1 VAVGSNRLE
10 GRRRAADRG
19 VSMRIGS
26 VLAAMAALMAGGNA
40 SAAVVAYADQAAFQA
55 ALDGSYTSVNFDTLG
70 GFAAGYR
77 LDDAGPAAA
86 LAALGVDSVGLNALV
101 AGGQDFQTPTARD
114 RLILNGTAF
123 GGHIAFDFASAVNG
137 VGAFSNNID
146 YGRVRLF
153 SGTGLSGTFLGE
165 AQFGPGAFGGVTS
178 TVGARSA
185 QFTCDFNEDKA
196 CGVYDL
202 QFGTFAVAAV
212 PEPATWA
219 LAIIGFGAA
228 GAQLRRRRRETCVS
242 AA

>member
-1 VAVGSNRLE
+1 MRLVSVA
-10 GRRRAADRG
+10 AA
-19 VSMRIGS
+19 
-26 VLAAMAALMAGGNA
+26 LAALAVSGSA
-40 SAAVVAYADQAAFQA
+40 SAAVVSYTSQAAFEA
-55 ALDGSYTSVNFDTLG
+55 ALAGSHTLVNFDALG

-77 LDDAGPAAA
+77 LDDTGPAAA

-114 RLILNGTAF
+114 RLILNGMAF
-123 GGHIAFDFASAVNG
+123 GGHIAFDFAAAVNG

-165 AQFGPGAFGGVTS
+165 AQFGPGAFGGLTTDVA
-178 TVGARSA
+178 ARSA
-185 QFTCDFNEDKA
+185 QFTCDFDGDKA

-202 QFGTFAVAAV
+202 QFGAFATTGV

-219 LAIIGFGAA
+219 LAIVGFGAA
-228 GAQLRRRRRETCVS
+228 GARLRRRREIVTC
-242 AA
+242 

>member
-1 VAVGSNRLE
+1 MRLVSVFAV
-10 GRRRAADRG
+10 
-19 VSMRIGS
+19 V
-26 VLAAMAALMAGGNA
+26 AALMTGGSA
-40 SAAVVAYADQAAFQA
+40 SAAVVSYANQAAFQA
-55 ALDGSYTSVNFDTLG
+55 ALDGSHTLVNFDTLG

-77 LDDAGPAAA
+77 LDDAAPAAA

-114 RLILNGTAF
+114 RIILNGAFF

-153 SGTGLSGTFLGE
+153 SGTGLSGAFLGE
-165 AQFGPGAFGGVTS
+165 AQFGPGAFGGITS
-178 TVGARSA
+178 TIGARSA
-185 QFTCDFNEDKA
+185 QFTCDFNDDKA

-202 QFGTFAVAAV
+202 QFGTFAAAVPV
-212 PEPATWA
+212 PEPATWT

-228 GAQLRRRRRETCVS
+228 GARLRQRRRELSIS
-242 AA
+242 AG

>member
-1 VAVGSNRLE
+1 
-10 GRRRAADRG
+10 
-19 VSMRIGS
+19 MRIVS
-26 VLAAMAALMAGGNA
+26 VLAAAAVLMGGGSA
-40 SAAVVAYADQAAFQA
+40 SAAVVSYASEGAFQA
-55 ALDGSYTSVNFDTLG
+55 ALDGSHTLVNFDTLG

-114 RLILNGTAF
+114 RILLNGAAF
-123 GGHIAFDFASAVNG
+123 GGHIAFDFATAVNG

-146 YGRVRLF
+146 YGRIRLF
-153 SGTGLSGTFLGE
+153 SGSGLTGTFLGE

-178 TVGARSA
+178 VESARSA
-185 QFTCDFNEDKA
+185 QFTCDFNSDMA

-202 QFGTFAVAAV
+202 QFGTFAATAAV

-219 LAIIGFGAA
+219 LALVGFGAA
-228 GAQLRRRRRETCVS
+228 GARLRQFRR
-242 AA
+242 ALAMAGA

>member
-1 VAVGSNRLE
+1 
-10 GRRRAADRG
+10 
-19 VSMRIGS
+19 MRIVS
-26 VLAAMAALMAGGNA
+26 VFAAVAALVAGGSA
-40 SAAVVAYADQAAFQA
+40 SAAVVSYNNQAAFQA
-55 ALDGSYTSVNFDTLG
+55 ALDGSHTLVNFDTLG

-86 LAALGVDSVGLNALV
+86 LAALGVDSVGLNAQV

-114 RLILNGTAF
+114 RIILNGAAF

-146 YGRVRLF
+146 YGRIRLF
-153 SGTGLSGTFLGE
+153 SGTGLTGTFLGE

-178 TVGARSA
+178 DVGARSA
-185 QFTCDFNEDKA
+185 QFTCDFNGDKA

-202 QFGTFAVAAV
+202 QFGTFAATAAV

-219 LAIIGFGAA
+219 LTISGFGLA
-228 GAQLRRRRRETCVS
+228 GAALRRRRS
-242 AA
+242 IFA

>member
-1 VAVGSNRLE
+1 
-10 GRRRAADRG
+10 
-19 VSMRIGS
+19 MRIIS
-26 VLAAMAALMAGGNA
+26 VFAAVAALMAGCSA
-40 SAAVVAYADQAAFQA
+40 SAAVVTYANQGAFQA
-55 ALDGSYTSVNFDTLG
+55 ALDGSYTLVDFDTLG

-77 LDDAGPAAA
+77 LDDPGPAAA

-101 AGGQDFQTPTARD
+101 AGGQDYQTPTARD
-114 RLILNGTAF
+114 RIILNGAFF
-123 GGHIAFDFASAVNG
+123 GGHIAFDFATAVNG

-165 AQFGPGAFGGVTS
+165 AQFGPGAFGGLTS

-185 QFTCDFNEDKA
+185 ELTCDFNDDKA

-202 QFGTFAVAAV
+202 QFGTFAATGGGV
-212 PEPATWA
+212 PEPASWA
-219 LAIIGFGAA
+219 LMILGFGAA
-228 GAQLRRRRRETCVS
+228 GGMLRRRRELS